1 MKEKKKYTKKKK
13 KMKEKLKRRR
23 KLKKREKGE
32 CKVARDLSLLLTQEE
47 EGDKDK

>member
-1 MKEKKKYTKKKK
+1 MKEKKKYTKKK

>member
-1 MKEKKKYTKKKK
+1 MKEKKKYTKKK

-32 CKVARDLSLLLTQEE
+32 CKVARDLSLLLTQEG

>member
-1 MKEKKKYTKKKK
+1 MKEKKKYTKKK

-23 KLKKREKGE
+23 KLKRREKGE
-32 CKVARDLSLLLTQEE
+32 CKVARDLSLLLTQKE